1 MTDIKM
7 KFIVDIV
14 KETRDGAND
23 KSKIYFDTVFM
34 SALRSIAKER
44 YSLSFLL
51 FLFFSN
57 VYRGSSEILLAFEH
71 VALLERN
78 ENSPGESTREAFYLL
93 KYSRGEIK

>member
-34 SALRSIAKER
+34 SALRSMSDA
-44 YSLSFLL
+44 
-51 FLFFSN
+51 
-57 VYRGSSEILLAFEH
+57 
-71 VALLERN
+71 
-78 ENSPGESTREAFYLL
+78 
-93 KYSRGEIK
+93 